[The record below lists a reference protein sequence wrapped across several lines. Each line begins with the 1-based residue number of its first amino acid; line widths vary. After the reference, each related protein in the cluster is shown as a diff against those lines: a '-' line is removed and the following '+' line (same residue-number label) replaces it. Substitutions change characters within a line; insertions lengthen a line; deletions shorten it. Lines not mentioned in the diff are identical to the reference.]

1 MKDVKL
7 KNTHKLVRAVFAND
21 LTIIKEI
28 IESGDFYK
36 RVLND
41 VLGGLKLREID
52 VYPDYG
58 YNMEQDE
65 PVFPIYYITLCN
77 SIYLD
82 GWGTGN
88 HVVDNI
94 TANHK
99 ISSEILEYWRDLG
112 FQVDEPIDFS
122 KYRSLI
128 APGYPDDFHSTMDG
142 NMTDLLLLGYDYD
155 EIRLCY
161 AIKQYYQKEIFEL
174 LEKGVNPDV
183 FISGEYL
190 ANGCLYPE
198 DEGSTGFEHIWESID
213 DPICPGDYYNY
224 LGPVRNYDDQPLLRL
239 SPFYDLFAGA
249 AYTIIANKITDLRDK
264 GVLKFKTKNDKWEL
278 ENKIKGCLM
287 GLGIANSL
295 GRITNLMIKNEV
307 LKKYPEG
314 VNKLQKNEGIWED
327 DNTKPFLSII
337 DKIID
342 HKGIDAE
349 GVAKLIIG
357 NFTPIKLTSKE
368 PGYNLRCG
376 LLIISIIGIWKE
388 GWLEAA
394 ESVAK
399 NLSSDLCF
407 IGSSVI
413 LATLIHNLIWEE
425 ERLSLLDIK
434 EIGDRF
440 DKRISGWIDRGYNG
454 RLTDLNLV
462 NYSQDYILKGLG
474 VAIRSYFQESDFMI
488 AVKEIVNEGGYAIFN
503 ASVEAFVLGAKSGGK
518 KVYYSGL
525 YRGIKN
531 VSKFEKK
538 IMDFLSIQDI

>member
-1 MKDVKL
+1 MIDVKL

-21 LTIIKEI
+21 LTTIKEI
-28 IESGDFYK
+28 IESEDFYK

-41 VLGGLKLREID
+41 VLGGLRLRETDID
-52 VYPDYG
+52 PDYG
-58 YNMEQDE
+58 YDLDEDE

-77 SIYLD
+77 GIYLN
-82 GWGTGN
+82 GWGNGN
-88 HVVDNI
+88 HVFDNI
-94 TANHK
+94 SKNHEK
-99 ISSEILEYWRDLG
+99 SIELLRYWRDLG
-112 FQVDEPIDFS
+112 YPVDEPIDFS

-142 NMTDLLLLGYDYD
+142 NMTDLLLLGYDYN

-174 LEKGVNPDV
+174 LEKGVNPHV
-183 FISGEYL
+183 FISGECL

-198 DEGSTGFEHIWESID
+198 EEGSTGYEYIWDSIN
-213 DPICPGDYYNY
+213 DPICPGNYYNY
-224 LGPVRNYDDQPLLRL
+224 LGPVVNYDDKPLLRL

-249 AYTIIANKITDLRDK
+249 AYTIVANKITDLRDN
-264 GVLKFKTKNDKWEL
+264 GVLKFKTKNDKWSL
-278 ENKIKGCLM
+278 ENRIKGCLM

-314 VNKLQKNEGIWED
+314 VNELQRNEGIWED
-327 DNTKPFLSII
+327 ENTKPILGII
-337 DKIID
+337 DKVID

-349 GVAKLIIG
+349 GVAKLITE
-357 NFTPIKLTSKE
+357 NFTPIKLSSKE
-368 PGYNLRCG
+368 LGYNLRCG

-388 GWLEAA
+388 GWLETA

-399 NLSSDLCF
+399 NISSDLCF

-425 ERLSLLDIK
+425 ERLSPSDIK

-440 DKRISGWIDRGYNG
+440 DKRISEWIDKGYNG
-454 RLTDLNLV
+454 SLSDLKLD
-462 NYSQDYILKGLG
+462 NYSQDYILKGLS
-474 VAIRSYFQESDFMI
+474 VAIRSYFQKSDFMI
-488 AVKEIVNEGGYAIFN
+488 AVKEIANEGGYAIFN
-503 ASVEAFVLGAKSGGK
+503 ASVASLILGAKSGGLS
-518 KVYYSGL
+518 VYYSGL
-525 YRGIKN
+525 YRRIKN
-531 VSKFEKK
+531 LSKYEKM
-538 IMDFLSIQDI
+538 IMDFLRIQDI